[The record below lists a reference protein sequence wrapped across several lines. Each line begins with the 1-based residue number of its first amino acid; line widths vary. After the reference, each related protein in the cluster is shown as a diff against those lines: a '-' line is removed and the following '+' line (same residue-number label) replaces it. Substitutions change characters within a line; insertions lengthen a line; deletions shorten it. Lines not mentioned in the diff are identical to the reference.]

1 MQNHLNS
8 FPSLDPC
15 SLHLSMLLPC

>member
-15 SLHLSMLLPC
+15 SLPLSMLLPW